1 MKQIE
6 IYTAGGSVLIT
17 PELLPDSCHY
27 SRVQEI
33 ETVTLAFET
42 PAHTE
47 IPLGAY
53 VEWRGQRYT
62 LLNPSDLTMRH
73 SERYEYRVT
82 FYGAGER
89 LKLYKLT
96 DSDGRTK
103 FTLTAKPKEHLDLLV
118 RCLGAKDAGK
128 GWTAG
133 TAPGG
138 DEITVAYNSVSVLE
152 ALQTLATALKTEWA
166 IIGTTIHVGKIVQGE
181 NNPLALSYG
190 EGKGFRPDIR
200 RTAEDGSYPV
210 GRVYVE
216 GSTRN
221 IDPAKYG
228 AKALHLPKATTK
240 GDYKTSPE
248 GDYVGYV
255 PKAGE
260 NAYAYS
266 EEMLDGTDIYPMKEG
281 TVTAVTT
288 TKEGFTDFTDTA
300 NTIDFSALLIPGGE
314 PLTVVF
320 QSGMLAGRN
329 EFRATYIHAEKRFEL
344 ESREED
350 GITIPGG
357 AFVPKPGDRYAV
369 FGMALPQEYITAAEE
384 RLLDRA
390 VSYLEE
396 HRQTKVTIQGEIDP
410 IWAEK
415 NWSTVAPRL
424 ALGGFVSFS
433 DPEWQPEPVLIRI
446 TGIKTLLTNEYAPV
460 IELSNAVTSQTFTS
474 LLRTVDAQEVYREV
488 SEKRAVSTA
497 TANSY
502 EKAKALTE
510 AIEAN
515 LGDRFDEAIRP
526 LAIHTMQVLVG
537 DPALQFVFVASPET
551 TKAVPLA
558 ISVDRKL
565 GTVTIPRSYLQHR
578 TIDLKDPGVSKTDRP
593 ASDYRTWTINPLSYT
608 PKEPRQRYL
617 YAQVPKVGTT
627 GEFVVSDTA
636 LTLESREGFYTLW
649 VGVLTADGGF
659 STMHGFAELTPSQ
672 LTIGR
677 MQSPDGQSW
686 IDWAK
691 GALHFQASPDSF
703 LDINTLGD
711 GKVRIKGGLMTV
723 GDSDTTIEDAIQA
736 QKDAVEAEE
745 QARQKAD
752 QAETKAREALDRDRP
767 AVWSI
772 EVYDTEHPLSPPLLE
787 DKLEGYRTS
796 VTYAYRVLRSGV
808 DVTEVIAKS
817 PAPLVRWARRNPK
830 GYDDDG
836 LADREWE
843 AAHAT
848 DTTVTLTT
856 RHIHFECAVTA
867 TADSVSLEEYYK
879 SL

>member
-1 MKQIE
+1 MKEIQ
-6 IYTAGGSVLIT
+6 IYTAGGATLLT
-17 PELLPDSCHY
+17 PELLPDSYHY
-27 SRVQEI
+27 SRVQDI

-73 SERYEYRVT
+73 TERYTYRVT
-82 FYGAGER
+82 FYGDGER

-103 FTLTAKPKEHLDLLV
+103 FTLTAKPKEHLELIV
-118 RCLGAKDAGK
+118 RCMQGKEADAE
-128 GWTAG
+128 WAAG
-133 TAPGG
+133 TAPDR

-216 GSTRN
+216 GSARN
-221 IDPAKYG
+221 IDPEKYG
-228 AKALHLPKATTK
+228 ARTLHFPKDTARGDYRTDAK
-240 GDYKTSPE
+240 GDFVE
-248 GDYVGYV
+248 YV
-255 PKAGE
+255 PKEGE
-260 NAYAYS
+260 SAYAYS

-288 TKEGFTDFTDTA
+288 TKEGFVDFTDTG
-300 NTIDFSALLIPGGE
+300 NDIDFASLLIPGGE
-314 PLTVVF
+314 PLTVRF
-320 QSGMLAGRN
+320 QSGMLAGR
-329 EFRATYIHAEKRFEL
+329 EAFKATYIHAEKRFEL

-369 FGMALPQEYITAAEE
+369 FGMALPQEYITEAEN

-396 HRQTKVTIQGEIDP
+396 HRQTKITIQGEIDP

-424 ALGGFVSFS
+424 ALGGFVSFT

-460 IELSNAVTSQTFTS
+460 IELSNAVTSQNFTS
-474 LLRTVDAQEVYREV
+474 LLRTVEAQEVYREV
-488 SEKRAVSTA
+488 SEKRAVRTA

-526 LAIHTMQVLVG
+526 IAIHTMQVLVG

-617 YAQVPKVGTT
+617 YAQVPKVGTA

-649 VGVLTADGGF
+649 IGVLDADGGF
-659 STMHGFAELTPSQ
+659 SEMHGFAELTPSQ

-686 IDWAK
+686 IDWEK
-691 GALHFQASPDSF
+691 GALHFQAAPDSF

-723 GDSDTTIEDAIQA
+723 GDTDTTIEEAIQA
-736 QKDAVEAEE
+736 LEE
-745 QARQKAD
+745 SD
-752 QAETKAREALDRDRP
+752 DAETKAREALDRDRP

-808 DVTEVIAKS
+808 DVTEIIAGS

-848 DTTVTLTT
+848 DKTVTLTT
-856 RHIHFECAVTA
+856 RQIHFECAVTA